1 MDLIIIDDET
11 EETDEL
17 LPLGINTLNPD
28 GTAVL
33 DGQTV
38 AVQGIVHCIDFR
50 DGDGLQFWII
60 EPNGDGINIF
70 SFGDVSDYQV
80 AEGDEIRV
88 VGEVDQFRGLLEVIP
103 TAIEVVSTEN
113 DLVSPTVVDMLEES
127 LESKYVSLNID
138 MAIED
143 GLVRA
148 GEGFNVSVVQR
159 GNQDTIVIRVEDE
172 TGVDSTFLANY
183 FYGDRVPESSLIV
196 TGLVSQRDFSAPF
209 DDFYQLFPCGEGSFD
224 LVTSTRTP
232 DWAQEIQVYP
242 NPTSGILELRLPTAV
257 DQYRLTDL
265 HGRLLQQGAPA
276 PTLDLTSLPSG
287 LYQLQFIGSGGAFV
301 SRKVVKW

>member
-1 MDLIIIDDET
+1 MNYFHWAGSA
-11 EETDEL
+11 EL
-17 LPLGINTLNPD
+17 NVTILDNDQSVSAIADINTLNPD

-113 DLVSPTVVDMLEES
+113 
-127 LESKYVSLNID
+127 
-138 MAIED
+138 
-143 GLVRA
+143 
-148 GEGFNVSVVQR
+148 
-159 GNQDTIVIRVEDE
+159 E
-172 TGVDSTFLANY
+172 T
-183 FYGDRVPESSLIV
+183 
-196 TGLVSQRDFSAPF
+196 
-209 DDFYQLFPCGEGSFD
+209 
-224 LVTSTRTP
+224 
-232 DWAQEIQVYP
+232 
-242 NPTSGILELRLPTAV
+242 
-257 DQYRLTDL
+257 
-265 HGRLLQQGAPA
+265 
-276 PTLDLTSLPSG
+276 
-287 LYQLQFIGSGGAFV
+287 
-301 SRKVVKW
+301 